1 MSEVRLP
8 EDLVAHAE
16 LKPRRSISF
25 IWVVPLVA
33 LVIGG
38 WLAFKA
44 IREKGPTITITFDHA
59 EGMEAGKTKIK
70 YRDVDVGVI
79 EKITLGTDISHIV
92 VEAKLA
98 KGSEKYLTDQTKF
111 WVVRARVRGGSVSGI
126 STLLSGA
133 YIGVDPSKKGQPTTS
148 FTGLEI
154 PPVVTL
160 GQPGRHFLLKT
171 DSLGSIDIGAPV
183 YYRQIQ
189 VGQVIGYNFAKD
201 SKGVQIQVFINDP
214 YTHQVAAN
222 TRFWNASGIGVSLD
236 AEGLKMQTE
245 SLISIVSG
253 GIAFDLPFGVESG
266 GEAADGAEFLL
277 YPDRKSI
284 KEKSYTIRRH
294 WMLVFN
300 QSVRGLTIGA
310 PVELHGIKVGEVVNL
325 ELEFDAETRQF
336 CVPVLVAIE
345 PERVHVVHAA
355 GQAMGDAERADAFLK
370 ELIEQKGLRAQLQT
384 GSLLT
389 GQMMVNLGFF
399 KNETIV
405 PLTYRD
411 GRPVIPTVPGSFDRL
426 QESLVKV
433 VSKLE
438 NIPFEKIGEQ
448 LSQLLNDTSKAM
460 QEYKN
465 LAGSLDEKGK
475 TLLSEAEETMR
486 QLGNLAKSFDRGTVP
501 QMNNTLQ
508 ELQETLETFRTTI
521 GTDSPII
528 YNASKS
534 LDELTITL
542 QSIRDLMASLDERPE
557 SIIFGKKEEV
567 DE

>member
-8 EDLVAHAE
+8 GDLVANAQV
-16 LKPRRSISF
+16 KPGRSISF
-25 IWVVPLVA
+25 IWIVPLVA

-44 IREKGPTITITFDHA
+44 IRDKGPTITITFDHA
-59 EGMEAGKTKIK
+59 DGLEAGKTKIK

-79 EKITLGTDISHIV
+79 EKINLGEDISHVI
-92 VEAKLA
+92 VEAKLT
-98 KGSEKYLTDQTKF
+98 KGSERYLTDQTKF

-133 YIGVDPSKKGQPTTS
+133 YIGVDPSDKGEPTTS
-148 FTGLEI
+148 FAGLEI

-160 GQPGRHFLLKT
+160 GQPGRRFLLK
-171 DSLGSIDIGAPV
+171 SNALGSIDVGAPV

-189 VGQVIGYNFAKD
+189 VGQVIGYNFSKD
-201 SKGVQIQVFINDP
+201 GQGVEIQIFIDAPHNSQV
-214 YTHQVAAN
+214 TAN
-222 TRFWNASGIGVSLD
+222 TRFWNASGVGVSLD

-245 SLISIVSG
+245 SLVSIVSG
-253 GIAFDLPFGVESG
+253 GIAFDLPSGMEYG
-266 GEAADGAEFLL
+266 GEAVENTEFLL

-284 KEKSYTIRRH
+284 QEKSYKIRRL

-310 PVELHGIKVGEVVNL
+310 PVEMHGIKVGEVVNL
-325 ELEFDAETRQF
+325 ELEFDAKSLQF
-336 CVPVLVAIE
+336 HVPVLVAIE
-345 PERVHVVHAA
+345 PERMRIVNAA
-355 GQAMGDAERADAFLK
+355 EGMTADRENADTFLK

-399 KNETIV
+399 KNEALV

-438 NIPFEKIGEQ
+438 SIPLEKIGEQ
-448 LSQLLNDTSKAM
+448 ISELLNTTNNAM
-460 QEYKN
+460 QEYKK
-465 LAGSLDEKGK
+465 LAGTLDGKGK
-475 TLLSEAEETMR
+475 SLLSEAEEALR
-486 QLGNLAKSFDRGTVP
+486 QIGNLARNFDQGTVP
-501 QMNNTLQ
+501 QMKSTLQ
-508 ELQETLETFRTTI
+508 ELQQTLETIKTTL
-521 GTDSPII
+521 GGDSPVI

-534 LDELTITL
+534 LDELTTTL
-542 QSIRDLMASLDERPE
+542 QSIRDLMESLDERPE
-557 SIIFGKKEEV
+557 SIIFGKKEEA